1 MAVSHAA
8 GRPDEVAHR
17 LLQAI
22 RKGEFSPQQAL
33 PSERELSARWATSR
47 SIIREGIAMLVAKG
61 TLIRQHG
68 RGTFINDAEHQLGD
82 RMWAEMASLHEN
94 LQGDLLEF
102 RHVLECAAAELAA
115 ERHDKADAQSLA
127 RAGAAVE
134 IAWASADRKEQLK
147 TDVAFHQ
154 SIAQATHNQ
163 VFSHLMASLQRLLFE
178 HMQLSQAGMELQSTV
193 SSSVREQHR
202 ELLAAILARDATAAG
217 KAAGRHLD
225 FVRVRLNHME
235 PRRPSPRAKN

>member
-1 MAVSHAA
+1 MPSSHAA

-17 LLQAI
+17 LQLAI
-22 RKGEFSPQQAL
+22 RSGEFSAQQAL
-33 PSERELSARWATSR
+33 PSERELSARWNFSR

-82 RMWAEMASLHEN
+82 RMWAEMASLHDN

-115 ERHDKADAQSLA
+115 ERHDKADARHLA
-127 RAGAAVE
+127 KAGAAVE
-134 IAWASADRKEQLK
+134 IAWLSADRKEQLK

-154 SIAQATHNQ
+154 CIAEATHNQ

-178 HMQLSQAGMELQSTV
+178 HMQLSQAGMELQSSV
-193 SSSVREQHR
+193 SSSVRDQHR
-202 ELLAAILARDATAAG
+202 QLLGAILARDPLAAG
-217 KAAGRHLD
+217 KAAGTHLD

-235 PRRPSPRAKN
+235 PRRAAARAKA